1 MKIISNSDNDAFIYS
16 FIILI
21 LRYIKFDEKL
31 FQFLY
36 STGKT
41 DFWQFLV
48 WQFLVW
54 LGLVFSLTRFEV
66 IGL

>member
-1 MKIISNSDNDAFIYS
+1 MHFFYS

-21 LRYIKFDEKL
+21 LKYIKFYEL

-48 WQFLVW
+48 W
-54 LGLVFSLTRFEV
+54 LGF
-66 IGL
+66 

>member
-1 MKIISNSDNDAFIYS
+1 MHFFYS

-21 LRYIKFDEKL
+21 LKYIKFYEEL

-41 DFWQFLV
+41 DF